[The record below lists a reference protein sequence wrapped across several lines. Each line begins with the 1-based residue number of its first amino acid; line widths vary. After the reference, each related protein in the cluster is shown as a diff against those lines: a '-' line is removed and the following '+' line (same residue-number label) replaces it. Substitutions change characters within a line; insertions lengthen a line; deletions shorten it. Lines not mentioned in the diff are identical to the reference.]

1 MLVSSGFSVFRKGK
15 PLAGEMSS
23 ALSSSS
29 DSWEFVLSSK
39 LASGRKN
46 MILDL
51 SIILLYYLLILASFS
66 HGLGNLGASA
76 I

>member
-1 MLVSSGFSVFRKGK
+1 MGDI
-15 PLAGEMSS
+15 SS

-46 MILDL
+46 IILDL
-51 SIILLYYLLILASFS
+51 SITLLYCFVILLNRS
-66 HGLGNLGASA
+66 HGLGDLGGSCCT